1 MGTIGAN
8 SDDSALGT
16 ISRSKSYPPLSAK
29 IISTNQISPNSKF
42 SISSV
47 PPLRWSKNRKCAVNE
62 PLAFPAFSE
71 TAFNLA
77 FAEITG
83 NTGHFIQHQV
93 VRTLICGRPS
103 PAGGPFGPRAISC
116 AKGIY
121 DAPRSREWG
130 LGILGEHTRRAC
142 EPSSAA
148 QSIIISASKAHIR
161 RQVKQL
167 TANHTKSPA
176 HTHNS
181 AIDSE
186 QQLISQHIS
195 AGISSS

>member
-1 MGTIGAN
+1 MRPKKAPKGPTGADLRADIGAIGAAQRPDQRRLCAIGTMGTIGAN

-116 AKGIY
+116 AKVTFGH
-121 DAPRSREWG
+121 PRSRERG
-130 LGILGEHTRRAC
+130 
-142 EPSSAA
+142 AA
-148 QSIIISASKAHIR
+148 
-161 RQVKQL
+161 
-167 TANHTKSPA
+167 
-176 HTHNS
+176 
-181 AIDSE
+181 
-186 QQLISQHIS
+186 
-195 AGISSS
+195 